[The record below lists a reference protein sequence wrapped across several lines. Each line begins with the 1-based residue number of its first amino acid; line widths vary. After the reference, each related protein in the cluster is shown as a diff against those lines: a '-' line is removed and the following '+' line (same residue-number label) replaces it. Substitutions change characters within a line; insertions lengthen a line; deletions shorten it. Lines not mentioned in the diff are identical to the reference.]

1 MRRLSVS
8 YGVWA
13 ALDGR
18 WRVADPPAPGAGGPT
33 ARARAAARGVNDLGA
48 QLQQL
53 LTMRERLL
61 GDARSLLRIYER
73 QLQTLETQDTSELEF
88 LTSQLTGRR
97 AAQRAIEGRTA
108 GESRP
113 AFFEGTVTVTAGG
126 AHRIQTIE
134 VMEDSLSRVRR
145 VEQVYL

>member
-1 MRRLSVS
+1 
-8 YGVWA
+8 
-13 ALDGR
+13 
-18 WRVADPPAPGAGGPT
+18 
-33 ARARAAARGVNDLGA
+33 
-48 QLQQL
+48 
-53 LTMRERLL
+53 MRERLL

-73 QLQTLETQDTSELEF
+73 QLQTLEAQDTSELEL
-88 LTSQLTGRR
+88 LTSQLTGRG
-97 AAQRAIEGRTA
+97 APQSATEGRTA

-145 VEQVYL
+145 VEQVYLRRWHAGRVSFELKLAAGVELIGELNRVLPFPFAVQSATGQEIVITLDGER